1 MIPTTPW
8 AVQREAATRLGISE
22 RTLHRWR
29 AAGLLKAGEH
39 FRRKFPNPNSPLL
52 YHLERCEQR
61 MNEACGRDPGRLE
74 LAAQRSSSATL
85 RPLERVLMPWES
97 GRIPLA
103 ATSSR
108 TPKGQP
114 GEDAEALADGGIDTA
129 AGPIAEDAGGVIGG
143 GAARGRGCRQRR
155 AHPHAVRSQGTHPSG
170 GCSPSRSGGRI
181 HGRLQ
186 GRRVPIG

>member
-1 MIPTTPW
+1 MTPTTPW

-74 LAAQRSSSATL
+74 LAAQRSSSSTL
-85 RPLERVLMPWES
+85 RPLERVLLPWES
-97 GRIPLA
+97 GRFPLG
-103 ATSSR
+103 
-108 TPKGQP
+108 TPACGTAKGQS
-114 GEDAEALADGGIDTA
+114 GEDAEPLADGGIDTA
-129 AGPIAEDAGGVIGG
+129 AGPIAEDAGGVVRG
-143 GAARGRGCRQRR
+143 GAARTRGSRQRN
-155 AHPHAVRSQGTHPSG
+155 AHAIEPDPSG
-170 GCSPSRSGGRI
+170 GALFQPAR
-181 HGRLQ
+181 
-186 GRRVPIG
+186 

>member
-1 MIPTTPW
+1 MTSTTPW

-74 LAAQRSSSATL
+74 LAAQQSTSSTL
-85 RPLERVLMPWES
+85 RPLERVLLPWES
-97 GRIPLA
+97 GRVPLA
-103 ATSSR
+103 
-108 TPKGQP
+108 TPACGTANGQS
-114 GEDAEALADGGIDTA
+114 GEDAEPLADSGIHTA
-129 AGPIAEDAGGVIGG
+129 AGPIAEDAGGVVRG
-143 GAARGRGCRQRR
+143 GAARTRRCGQRR
-155 AHPHAVRSQGTHPSG
+155 AHPTGTRSAGGSGIGVRRRH
-170 GCSPSRSGGRI
+170 
-181 HGRLQ
+181 Q
-186 GRRVPIG
+186 GRRLPLG